1 MSKATQAL
9 LWAAVIF
16 PGAGHLYLNHFKR
29 GIALVAIS
37 LLILSLMFFRFSQQ
51 MHNVLD
57 KDLADGRVLDLQNLQ
72 HIISMTL
79 QASAADF
86 SLLSGLWVLLLC
98 WLVGMIDAYRLGK
111 KMEK

>member
-37 LLILSLMFFRFSQQ
+37 LLILSLMFFRFTQQ
-51 MHNVLD
+51 MHVVLD
-57 KDLADGRVLDLQNLQ
+57 KDLADGRALDIQNLQ
-72 HIISMTL
+72 HIVSMTL
-79 QASAADF
+79 QAAA
-86 SLLSGLWVLLLC
+86 SNILLLSGLWALLIC

-111 KMEK
+111 KMEN